1 VDLFEGGKKGTD
13 ENRRSDGFRLPCRI
27 RAGTRWGGMG
37 VLAPINAYVSIIFMK
52 EHRSAYLV
60 DGGYD
65 LGCLEEQL
73 EVLDGEVGDSD
84 RPHFT

>member
-1 VDLFEGGKKGTD
+1 
-13 ENRRSDGFRLPCRI
+13 
-27 RAGTRWGGMG
+27 MG